1 MGKKWSIGKATI
13 NLIQS
18 TEGYT
23 SGREGTMTRKMTVV
37 FHDEE
42 LYTDLKIE
50 AVKRGRPASEIVAEA
65 VKEWLDAQES
75 AELIP
80 IIEAAR
86 KEYEE
91 KGGRPRAEVEKEM
104 EEAIE
109 RREAAEGK
117 RVSA

>member
-1 MGKKWSIGKATI
+1 
-13 NLIQS
+13 
-18 TEGYT
+18 
-23 SGREGTMTRKMTVV
+23 MTKKMTVV

-50 AVKRGRPASEIVAEA
+50 AVKRGKPASEIVSEA
-65 VKEWLDAQES
+65 VKEWLEAQES
-75 AELIP
+75 AELLP
-80 IIEAAR
+80 IVEAETR
-86 KEYEE
+86 EWKE
-91 KGGRPRAEVEKEM
+91 KGGRPGAEVEKEM